1 MKTKNYIYLL
11 VLICF
16 VLNSKILQ
24 GTEAIP
30 GKEDSVR
37 VYKIGEV
44 VITDSKLEKLSPSKM
59 DVVNYFRINR
69 IDATS
74 FTELTQIIPSTKVR
88 TNSRGES
95 MLYIRGASERQLG
108 LFFDGVQMNIPWD
121 NRMDLTFVP
130 TDMIGQVVI
139 DKQSSSILYG
149 PNVLGGAVSINTQE
163 RNTEGIGFNLKIQ
176 GNDANSQMYSV
187 SNDGRFGDFNYIANV
202 SYLKSDGFLMSKD
215 APDDLNN
222 QNIGSN
228 IRTNTDQ
235 ERLNIY
241 LRNELKF
248 NENTTVGLSLSF
260 TNQEKGVGANSDNDT
275 NNTSRYW
282 RYPERNR
289 FISTFNAWHSFDSDK
304 KLQLRS
310 TIWIDVFHQRINS
323 YKDFKYKKIDEVQD
337 DDDITYGGRIIL
349 DFTPVENHT
358 ISYVLNG
365 FSTKHDEQIDNDEK
379 TKFEQIT
386 LSTGLEYKGK
396 YDLLS
401 YSLGAVLDYNKTPK
415 TGIFA
420 DYEGNSSTDF
430 GACLSVKYDASED
443 FAVFGEL
450 SRRTRFAT
458 MREQFSGALKK
469 FKVNPDLKPETGVL
483 AELGVVYE
491 LDNAYIKLSGFAN
504 FYDDLIVQKTL
515 SKTED
520 SLKRKIRYN
529 LADAKIYGA
538 ELNFFWNPISTLNLE
553 GYFTYMSSKGE
564 ENGKE
569 YEHLS
574 NKPDFISTINV
585 NYKFD
590 FGLKLLAEADLTGK
604 QYEEVDIFHEIDAST
619 VFNFRA
625 SYQFFPINNIQTEI
639 FARVN
644 NITDEFR
651 YSQFGFPE
659 PGRMVSFGISLMY

>member
-16 VLNSKILQ
+16 VLNAKFLQ

-30 GKEDSVR
+30 TKEDSIR

-59 DVVNYFRINR
+59 DIVNYFRINR

-74 FTELTQIIPSTKVR
+74 FTELTQVIPSTKVR

-163 RNTEGIGFNLKIQ
+163 RSSEGIGLNLKIQ
-176 GNDANSQMYSV
+176 GNDANSKMYSV
-187 SNDGRFGDFNYIANV
+187 CNDGRFGNFNYIANV

-215 APDDLNN
+215 APDVLNN
-222 QNIGSN
+222 QNIGSR

-235 ERLNIY
+235 KRLNAY
-241 LRNELKF
+241 LRGEMKF
-248 NENTTVGLSLSF
+248 DENTIVGLSFSY
-260 TNQEKGVGANSDNDT
+260 TNQEKGVGANTDT
-275 NNTSRYW
+275 INGPRYW
-282 RYPERNR
+282 RYPDRNR
-289 FISTFNAWHSFDSDK
+289 FLTTLNAWHSFDNNK
-304 KLQLRS
+304 TWQLRG
-310 TIWIDVFHQRINS
+310 TLWFDAFDQKIEDF
-323 YKDFKYKKIDEVQD
+323 KDFTYTELNSTQKDED
-337 DDDITYGGRIIL
+337 KTFGGRIIL

-358 ISYVLNG
+358 ISYVLNA
-365 FSTKHDEQIDNDEK
+365 FSTNHDEQIDNDEK

-415 TGIFA
+415 TGIFT
-420 DYEGNSSTDF
+420 DYEGNSSTDL
-430 GACLSVKYDASED
+430 GACLSVKYDASKN

-469 FKVNPDLKPETGVL
+469 FKVNPDLKPETGIL

-491 LDNAYIKLSGFAN
+491 LDNVYIKLSGFAN

-515 SKTED
+515 PKTED

-538 ELNFFWNPISTLNLE
+538 ELNLFWNPISTINLE

-604 QYEEVDIFHEIDAST
+604 QYEEVGVFQEIDAST

-659 PGRMVSFGISLMY
+659 PGRMVTFGISLMY